1 MLVISE
7 ANIVILAVPKTG
19 STALEGALRH
29 QADIVFG
36 RGRKHITA
44 QRYRNRVAPFLE
56 RTFGERL
63 ETVAVMRE
71 PLEQLRSWFCYRSQ
85 PRHAHTS
92 KSTQEMTFN
101 EFIRAV
107 LKDSPPKHAR
117 VGSQFR
123 FLTDAHGGLLVTHLF
138 SYGHQ
143 PKLLEFLSHRIGEDV
158 ALARE
163 NVSPIR
169 DTDLSARIEKKL
181 RTQRASDF
189 ALYNRLMAANGYL
202 GPGWARSMDVFDMGR
217 SAGGA
222 RQLKTASVNSSEL
235 ANTFGSSTL
244 WDTSVGPNGPLNN
257 AR

>member
-29 QADIVFG
+29 QADMVFTK
-36 RGRKHITA
+36 GRKHITA
-44 QRYRNRVAPFLE
+44 QRYRNRVAPFLK
-56 RTFGERL
+56 RTFGEQL

-101 EFIRAV
+101 QFVRAV
-107 LKDSPPKHAR
+107 LKDTPPKYAR

-138 SYGHQ
+138 SYEDQ
-143 PKLLEFLSHRIGEDV
+143 PKLLDFLSLRLGEDV

-169 DTDLSARIEKKL
+169 DTDLSARVEKKL
-181 RTQRASDF
+181 REQRAPDF

-217 SAGGA
+217 LAGSAQRPKA
-222 RQLKTASVNSSEL
+222 LSANSTGL
-235 ANTFGSSTL
+235 ANTFGRSPF
-244 WDTSVGPNGPLNN
+244 WDQSNGPHTPLRK